1 MTKKSNVGLILGI
14 IGGVL
19 LIPGIFCTACIG
31 AAADIG
37 SGGSGDGGAIVG
49 YLIGIIGVVLSFVGA
64 GLSKSIGLIGGSLLI
79 GAAVFAFIGLIMS
92 LFTSVFHW
100 AALILLII
108 GAVYAFKN
116 K

>member
-64 GLSKSIGLIGGSLLI
+64 GLSKKQRLNRWISPYRGRCICLYWINYVPIHIHFPLGSINSFNYWSGLRI
-79 GAAVFAFIGLIMS
+79 
-92 LFTSVFHW
+92 
-100 AALILLII
+100 
-108 GAVYAFKN
+108 
-116 K
+116 